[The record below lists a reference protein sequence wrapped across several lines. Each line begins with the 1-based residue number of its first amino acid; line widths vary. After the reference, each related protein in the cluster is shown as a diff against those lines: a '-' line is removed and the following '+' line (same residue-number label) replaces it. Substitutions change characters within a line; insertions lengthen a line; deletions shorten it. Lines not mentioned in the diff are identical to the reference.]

1 MSTSSRSRDG
11 VTAAA
16 GLAGAVVLVVVA
28 AAGLVSAAATGARA
42 SVGAPV
48 TAIATGGAHSCALAA
63 DGTVSCWG
71 KDDAGQLGNGLVTT
85 SATSTPVTVVGL
97 SGVTAITAGTGHTC
111 ALTTDRTVHCW
122 GDNSAGQ
129 LGDGTTTNSATPV
142 SVVGLSGVTAI
153 TAGFGHTCALTAD
166 QTVHC
171 WGDNYDGQLG
181 DGTKWTNS
189 ATPVT
194 VVGLSGV
201 TAITAG
207 YANSCALT
215 RDGTAH
221 CWGNNWTSSSLTP
234 VTVPG
239 LSGVTAITAGWYHS
253 CALTGDGLAHCWG
266 ENDYGQL
273 GDGSTVNSVAPVVV
287 SGLTSVTAIT
297 AGYGN
302 SCAVT
307 RGGTGYCWGANYYGQ
322 LGNGTTSQ
330 TANPV
335 PGVVSGLAGV
345 TAVSLD
351 AGSSHACALT
361 AAHTVHCW
369 GYNYS
374 GQLGDGTTTNR
385 TTAVAT
391 VGLTSR
397 VWDRLGGSDRYA
409 TAAAVSRS
417 AFPNGGAGAVVLAR
431 GDAYPDAL
439 VGVPLA
445 AARHAP
451 LLLTHGS
458 SLPTVTLTE
467 IRRVL
472 PAGGTVYLLG
482 GTDVVPASIGT
493 QLATLGYQTTRYAG
507 TDRFG
512 TAVAVADALGDPSTV
527 LLASGLDFPDA
538 LAAGPAA
545 TAAHGAVLLA
555 AGATLPPVTAAYL
568 TAHPG
573 TRYAIGGPGRRRR
586 PHRPPAGRRGPLR
599 HRRHRRRHL
608 LPHPHHR
615 RDRHRVE
622 LPRRPR
628 RRRPARHRR
637 RPPAADHHQRAPRG
651 FGQRTGRCQGEHHHH
666 PLLRTDR
673 RRRRPRRPRRRIST
687 RLLTHP
693 APHRAGQRP
702 TPSVDCGHPP
712 ARDPPG

>member
-1 MSTSSRSRDG
+1 MSASSRGGDG
-11 VTAAA
+11 VTAGA
-16 GLAGAVVLVVVA
+16 GLASAVVLVVVA
-28 AAGLVSAAATGARA
+28 AAGLVGAAASGARA
-42 SVGAPV
+42 SVSSPV
-48 TAIATGGAHSCALAA
+48 TAIAAGNKHSCALAA

-71 KDDAGQLGNGLVTT
+71 MDDFGELGNGLVTT
-85 SATSTPVTVVGL
+85 SATSTPVSVVGL
-97 SGVTAITAGTGHTC
+97 SGVTAITAGGGHTC
-111 ALTTDRTVHCW
+111 ALTGDRTVHCW
-122 GDNSAGQ
+122 GANDYGQ

-171 WGDNYDGQLG
+171 WGDDYDGQLG
-181 DGTKWTNS
+181 DGTKLTNS
-189 ATPVT
+189 ATPVS
-194 VVGLSGV
+194 VVRLSGV

-253 CALTGDGLAHCWG
+253 CALTGDGTAHCWG

-273 GDGSTVNSVAPVVV
+273 GDGSTVNRLAPVVV

-297 AGYGN
+297 AGYVD

-307 RGGTGYCWGANYYGQ
+307 RGGTGYCWGANNEGQ

-345 TAVSLD
+345 TSI
-351 AGSSHACALT
+351 AGFDHWCALT

-374 GQLGDGTTTNR
+374 GQLGDGTTT
-385 TTAVAT
+385 TSATAVAT
-391 VGLTSR
+391 LGLTNR
-397 VWDRLGGSDRYA
+397 TWDRLAGADRYA

-417 AFPNGGAGAVVLAR
+417 SFPTGGAGAVVLAR

-451 LLLTHGS
+451 LLLTHGTT
-458 SLPTVTLTE
+458 LPPVTLTE

-472 PAGGTVYLLG
+472 PAGGTVYVLG

-493 QLATLGYQTTRYAG
+493 QLTGLGYQITRYAG
-507 TDRFG
+507 ADRFA
-512 TAVAVADALGDPSTV
+512 TAVAVADALGDPGTV
-527 LLASGLDFPDA
+527 LLASGLNFPDA

-545 TAAHGAVLLA
+545 TAAHGVVLLT

-568 TAHPG
+568 AAHPG
-573 TRYAIGGPGRRRR
+573 TRYAIGGPAAAADPTAQPLVGADRYATAATVAATFF
-586 PHRPPAGRRGPLR
+586 PTPTTVGIATGLNFPDALAGAAQLATAGGPL
-599 HRRHRRRHL
+599 L
-608 LPHPHHR
+608 LTTTA
-615 RDRHRVE
+615 V
-622 LPRRPR
+622 L
-628 RRRPARHRR
+628 
-637 RPPAADHHQRAPRG
+637 PAATGSELTAVKASLNSTHYY
-651 FGQRTGRCQGEHHHH
+651 GQIDVVADLVALSAAASLGY
-666 PLLRTDR
+666 
-673 RRRRPRRPRRRIST
+673 
-687 RLLTHP
+687 
-693 APHRAGQRP
+693 
-702 TPSVDCGHPP
+702 
-712 ARDPPG
+712 